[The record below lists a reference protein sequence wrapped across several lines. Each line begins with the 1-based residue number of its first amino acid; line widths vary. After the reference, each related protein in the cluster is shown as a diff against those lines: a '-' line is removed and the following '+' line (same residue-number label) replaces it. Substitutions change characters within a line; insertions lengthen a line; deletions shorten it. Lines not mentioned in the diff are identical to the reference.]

1 MTQLLQGRWDRETGT
16 VTAGGEGRL
25 LGAIFYSKSNSV
37 AGSQIWLM
45 SRLEP
50 KSVLIDWVRCRRGQ
64 RGFGVSWADFTPKSS
79 WGSPSPNTPSRTKVA
94 IKGWV
99 WSRECK
105 TDKEQKRELVRN
117 RKQAFIN
124 CLRVHSFMYITATA
138 ANAFFLTYRFFS
150 RKSHTQNWVQHQT
163 EIRNLVLI
171 VIW

>member
-1 MTQLLQGRWDRETGT
+1 MTQLLQGRWDRKMGT
-16 VTAGGEGRL
+16 VMAGGEGWL

-37 AGSQIWLM
+37 AGCQIRLM

-64 RGFGVSWADFTPKSS
+64 RGFGVSWSDSKPKSS

-99 WSRECK
+99 WFRECK
-105 TDKEQKRELVRN
+105 TDREQKRGLVRD

-124 CLRVHSFMYITATA
+124 CLWVRSLMHIPATA
-138 ANAFFLTYRFFS
+138 GNAFFLTYRFFS
-150 RKSHTQNWVQHQT
+150 RKSHIQNWVQHQT
-163 EIRNLVLI
+163 EIRNLVLT